1 MIDLTSSAFAE
12 HCTWIALCGSMSDPK
27 HLSVFIAQTVTCWQ
41 GEQLS
46 VTRHSRDRKIRTY
59 TTILG
64 SFAVVVRFQ
73 ASTLLVSSHVT
84 HTSEQGPSPFP
95 RFRRANIYFCV
106 SIDGMCETES
116 ACSRFKAYIYPNTC
130 QFDAVQQTHIS
141 ATDGDQLLHAQLRK
155 GGSIN
160 CKDARSL
167 VINFLPAN
175 NRLIMRQLL

>member
-46 VTRHSRDRKIRTY
+46 VTRHSRDRKIRSY

-73 ASTLLVSSHVT
+73 ASTLLVSSHVNVNLLLCLNRIIPRLRFSIINSLQKNIFERP
-84 HTSEQGPSPFP
+84 TSED
-95 RFRRANIYFCV
+95 IY
-106 SIDGMCETES
+106 DT
-116 ACSRFKAYIYPNTC
+116 A
-130 QFDAVQQTHIS
+130 
-141 ATDGDQLLHAQLRK
+141 
-155 GGSIN
+155 
-160 CKDARSL
+160 
-167 VINFLPAN
+167 
-175 NRLIMRQLL
+175 